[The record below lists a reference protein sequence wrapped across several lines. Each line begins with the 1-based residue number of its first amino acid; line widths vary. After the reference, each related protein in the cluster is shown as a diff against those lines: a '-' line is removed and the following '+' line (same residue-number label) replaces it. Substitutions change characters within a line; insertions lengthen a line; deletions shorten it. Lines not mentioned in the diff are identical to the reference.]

1 MTTIDW
7 ASLEHAYGEAS
18 SVPRILEALG
28 STDLGARDAGFYDLY
43 GSLCHQGSVYS
54 ATRAAIPALVL
65 LARSPTYPERA
76 RLFKALGDI
85 AQGHGEGVAISD
97 VRAEFAN
104 DALGLLEST
113 NANEEKLNALR
124 IFAGPEL
131 ASAAEGLERMARHEG
146 SPMVRA
152 AAWTALSRVAPSR
165 LPDTVDDEPAV
176 ALSCALSRLDARGT
190 DAPPAFVDQVA
201 ARLRDRAAL
210 TRLRRWAN
218 ENGGASPFVHC
229 RAHLGHEGILGVL
242 CAELENAYLS
252 DEATEIAE
260 TLLDATFPF
269 KTDALGREST
279 ERSAPEVDLRTLT
292 GSQRAVLEAMLRSES
307 VWSVDGALNGNLL
320 YSLMRHGLTSEP
332 EARESLFAALDL
344 EPKPRIVTVAPR
356 QVRGAREAIV
366 ALGREAWLDVPFV
379 FMTAGVDLSSIPED
393 PDDFPEE
400 VMDDY
405 RVIRMPIVA
414 MVMQYTCPLSI
425 GAFYPQ
431 ISSAELEALV
441 RGLGVE
447 VVPPNLV
454 FAEDEFDP
462 SQYSE
467 SEEDGD
473 ADEGEGEDGESHEGV
488 PLPPCL
494 PFSELSDDTKRL
506 LASFVDH
513 LEKAGFSEVKE
524 SYASSRTMGE
534 AGIRV
539 TPIAMARRFGSTT
552 DLEVGFH
559 CDEEDDAFV
568 RATFASK
575 KDEGV
580 LVARFTGVGEPF
592 FEALAS
598 ADASTEPT
606 DLLKRMISVCERTRV
621 EVDGRLLDVAIDGSP

>member
-1 MTTIDW
+1 MKTVDWTI
-7 ASLEHAYGEAS
+7 LEHSYGEAS
-18 SVPRILEALG
+18 NVPRILEALG
-28 STDLGARDAGFYDLY
+28 STDLGALDAGFYDLY

-113 NANEEKLNALR
+113 NGNEEKLNALR

-146 SPMVRA
+146 SPVVRA

-165 LPDTVDDEPAV
+165 LPDTVDDDEPAV
-176 ALSCALSRLDARGT
+176 ALSCALSRLDALGT
-190 DAPPAFVDQVA
+190 DAPSAFVDQVA
-201 ARLRDRAAL
+201 TRLRDRAAL

-218 ENGGASPFVHC
+218 ENAGASPFVHC
-229 RAHLGHEGILGVL
+229 RAHLGHEGIFGVL

-252 DEATEIAE
+252 DEATEIAV

-269 KTDALGREST
+269 RTDALGHEST
-279 ERSAPEVDLRTLT
+279 EESAPDVDLQALT
-292 GSQRAVLEAMLRSES
+292 GSQRAVLEAVLRSES

-320 YSLMRHGLTSEP
+320 YSLMRRGLTSEP
-332 EARESLFAALDL
+332 QARASLFAALDL
-344 EPKPRIVTVAPR
+344 APKRRIVIVAPR

-393 PDDFPEE
+393 PDDFPEK

-405 RVIRMPIVA
+405 RVIRMPILA
-414 MVMQYTCPLSI
+414 MVMQYTCPLSR

-454 FAEDEFDP
+454 FAEDEFDA
-462 SQYSE
+462 SQYAE
-467 SEEDGD
+467 SKE
-473 ADEGEGEDGESHEGV
+473 DEGEAESAEGV

-494 PFSELSDDTKRL
+494 PFSELSDATKRL

-524 SYASSRTMGE
+524 SYASSRAMGE

-552 DLEVGFH
+552 YLEVGFH
-559 CDEEDDAFV
+559 CNEEDDTFV

-575 KDEGV
+575 KDECV
-580 LVARFTGVGEPF
+580 LVARFLGVGEPF

-598 ADASTEPT
+598 ADASTNPT
-606 DLLKRMISVCERTRV
+606 DLLKRMIAVCECTLV
-621 EVDGRLLDVAIDGSP
+621 EIGGQLLHVALEDSP